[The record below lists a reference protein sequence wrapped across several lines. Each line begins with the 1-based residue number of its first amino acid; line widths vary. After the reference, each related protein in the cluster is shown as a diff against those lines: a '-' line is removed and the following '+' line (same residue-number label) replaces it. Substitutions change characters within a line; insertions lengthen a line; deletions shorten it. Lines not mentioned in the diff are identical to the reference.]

1 MSFMVIITTMYET
14 KNLSVTADCAVDALL
29 SVVDRLPLDA
39 KVKVF
44 PV

>member
-1 MSFMVIITTMYET
+1 MSFIVIITTKEEC
-14 KNLSVTADCAVDALL
+14 KNIPVTADSAIDAFL